1 MPGFNR
7 CLLDLCRLTEYIYKH
22 QRKAGRYIFSSI
34 EKESIG
40 PQFRTN
46 NMASTQCQSDV
57 VYIGTGNF
65 NNSYMNMNPYLSM
78 PQPVYDNNEVMNV
91 NQLHQQQTSVVENQL
106 IHNHNHMYLK
116 HGNKG
121 N

>member
-1 MPGFNR
+1 
-7 CLLDLCRLTEYIYKH
+7 
-22 QRKAGRYIFSSI
+22 
-34 EKESIG
+34 
-40 PQFRTN
+40 
-46 NMASTQCQSDV
+46 
-57 VYIGTGNF
+57 
-65 NNSYMNMNPYLSM
+65 MNPYLSM

-91 NQLHQQQTSVVENQL
+91 NQMHQQQTSVVENQL